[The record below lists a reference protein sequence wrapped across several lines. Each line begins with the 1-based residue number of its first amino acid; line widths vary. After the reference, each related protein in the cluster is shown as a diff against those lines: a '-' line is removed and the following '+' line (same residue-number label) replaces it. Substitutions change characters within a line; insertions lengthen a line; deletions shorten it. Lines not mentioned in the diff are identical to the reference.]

1 MEFEQLAAIVLE
13 SAPTALP
20 LLWVVWRQNLAI
32 ERMHQMIERMCAP
45 CIDRIAAS
53 DDSSTSTQSD

>member
-1 MEFEQLAAIVLE
+1 MSEFEQIATLVLE

-32 ERMHQMIERMCAP
+32 ERMHAMIERMCGPCVERLAESAP
-45 CIDRIAAS
+45 EKA
-53 DDSSTSTQSD
+53 TSE